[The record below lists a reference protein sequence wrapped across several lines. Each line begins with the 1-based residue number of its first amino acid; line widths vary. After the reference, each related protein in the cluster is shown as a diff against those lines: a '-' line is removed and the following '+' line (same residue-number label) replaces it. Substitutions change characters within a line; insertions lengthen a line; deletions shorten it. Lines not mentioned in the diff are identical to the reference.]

1 MRERAEGRE
10 GKEWKRESVCVR
22 EREREREIQRG
33 GGGGGR
39 AGPSERHDSETM

>member
-22 EREREREIQRG
+22 ERERERERYREVG
-33 GGGGGR
+33 VGR
-39 AGPSERHDSETM
+39 AGPSERYDSETM

>member
-1 MRERAEGRE
+1 MWERAEGRE

-33 GGGGGR
+33 GGGG